1 MTSTRWLAVLLLI
14 VFGAV
19 RMPFEQR
26 IEAGLK
32 AAHFREGVTVPDDSM
47 REQLG
52 QLGAAAALGG
62 FRSFLATMFELPATT
77 ARTPVLK

>member
-1 MTSTRWLAVLLLI
+1 MTSKRWLAVLLLI

-32 AAHFREGVTVPDDSM
+32 AAHFREGVTVRRWMYLPTGESM
-47 REQLG
+47 L
-52 QLGAAAALGG
+52 
-62 FRSFLATMFELPATT
+62 
-77 ARTPVLK
+77 